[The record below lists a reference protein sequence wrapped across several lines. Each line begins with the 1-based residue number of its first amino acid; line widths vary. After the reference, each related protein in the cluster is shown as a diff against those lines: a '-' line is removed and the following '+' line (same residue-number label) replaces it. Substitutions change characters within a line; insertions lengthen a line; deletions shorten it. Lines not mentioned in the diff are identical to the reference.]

1 MNFWNFN
8 SKLQGGSW
16 GMEFMKLLSGNC
28 GWDGIFGILIENY
41 REAHG
46 EWNS

>member
-28 GWDGIFGILIENY
+28 GWDGI
-41 REAHG
+41 HG
-46 EWNS
+46 CKFWKLLPEFSWS